1 MTLAISCTVYN
12 KDFEREGFINDAEL
26 VEVTPTH
33 NDVGIAK
40 LTLPVDHPK
49 AILLTEL
56 ATTGM
61 ARAVFEEDGE
71 HRLSGPCQFIEAQGP
86 TSEGRIVFTFDDDFQ
101 ELRDILGWP
110 VPGAA
115 LTAQTAEYHTLTGP
129 AETVVKTL
137 VQLNGVTRL
146 GKPITIAPDLGR
158 GQTITVAMR
167 FHPLYDKLVPVLDA
181 AGIGIT
187 IKQSGAGLLLDCY
200 EPEPYPLDLTEQAGI
215 VTDYRWTF
223 RPVAAT
229 DVVVGGKGE
238 AVEREFRSFTD
249 APRIAALGRRIE
261 VFRDARDSNSEVLAE
276 REAVYAERAA
286 ETFAETKALPGV
298 SISLSETSNFRYG
311 GDRLNVGSR
320 VRVKLGTG
328 LIIEDI
334 LRSAHIR
341 DSADDGLT
349 TIPQVGESKSVE
361 QIIAGGLK
369 SLSRGL
375 RDLRSR

>member
-1 MTLAISCTVYN
+1 MGLSCTVYN
-12 KDFEREGFINDAEL
+12 KEFEREGFINDAEAL
-26 VEVTPTH
+26 EVTPTH

-40 LTLPVDHPK
+40 LTLPLDHPK
-49 AILLTEL
+49 AALLVDL
-56 ATTGM
+56 ATTGS

-71 HRLSGPCQFIEAQGP
+71 HRLSGPLEFIEATGP
-86 TSEGRIVFTFDDDFQ
+86 SSEGLITFTFDDDFR
-101 ELRDILGWP
+101 ELRNILGWP
-110 VPGAA
+110 VPAAA
-115 LTAQTAEYHTLTGP
+115 LTAQTVEYYTLTGP

-158 GQTITVAMR
+158 GQVITVSIR
-167 FHPLYDKLVPVLDA
+167 FHPLYDKLVPVLDR
-181 AGIGIT
+181 AGIGIS

-200 EPEPYPLDLTEQAGI
+200 EPTLYPLDLSEAAGI
-215 VTDYRWTF
+215 VTDFKWTYR
-223 RPVAAT
+223 REAAT

-249 APRIAALGRRIE
+249 APRISQLGERIE
-261 VFRDARDSNSEVLAE
+261 VFRDARDSNSDILSE
-276 REAVYAERAA
+276 REAVYAERAS

-311 GDRLNVGSR
+311 GDRFNVGDR

-328 LIIEDI
+328 LLVEDI
-334 LRSAHIR
+334 LRSVSIR
-341 DSADDGLT
+341 DSADNGFT
-349 TIPQVGESKSVE
+349 TVPMVGENKTVE